1 MIRIEAIGNLTRDPE
16 SRTVQKGDTDGQVCN
31 FSIAASTGFGVY
43 KTTQFI
49 RVAAWNG
56 LGKTCMQYLRK
67 GCKVWVSGTPSVN
80 AYTNNNGE
88 AAGNLELRLDEIEFL
103 SSKPA
108 ENPIINEETDEDIEA
123 LL

>member
-16 SRTVQKGDTDGQVCN
+16 TRTVQKNDSDGQVCN
-31 FSIAASTGFGVY
+31 FTVAASYGYGSN
-43 KTTQFI
+43 KTTQFV

-67 GCKVWVSGTPSVN
+67 GSKVWVSGTPTVN
-80 AYTNNNGE
+80 VYLNNTGE
-88 AAGNLELRLDEIEFL
+88 AAGNMELRLDEVEFL

-108 ENPIINEETDEDIEA
+108 ENPIINEEIDEDVDE